1 MSKRIV
7 IALGGNALGKTA
19 QEQLRLVT
27 ETALRRRARSVLLA
41 HCHVS
46 GLAVPSPEDR
56 IATLQCMDVLDKLQI
71 ELLDHLVFA
80 DGDYVSMAQSGL
92 LRR

>member
-1 MSKRIV
+1 MPTSV
-7 IALGGNALGKTA
+7 PWTSVWSP
-19 QEQLRLVT
+19 RLPS
-27 ETALRRRARSVLLA
+27 ARRARSVLLA

-56 IATLQCMDVLDKLQI
+56 IATLRCMDVLNQLQI
-71 ELLDHLVFA
+71 EVLDHLVFA